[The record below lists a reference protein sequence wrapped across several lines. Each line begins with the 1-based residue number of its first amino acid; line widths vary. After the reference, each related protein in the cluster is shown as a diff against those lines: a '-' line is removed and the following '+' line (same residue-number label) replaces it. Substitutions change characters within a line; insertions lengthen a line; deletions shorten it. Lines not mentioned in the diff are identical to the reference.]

1 MLHQKKHT
9 MSEEKLVKY
18 TPPAERITPK
28 DDAFHGSPKRIS
40 AEWWYFDAVFDNGY
54 SSHLGFK
61 TFSKGKIGLVSPMIE
76 LYKDGELVVQ
86 KQKKHLFKNFRTSKE
101 YPMAEVSDKPII
113 MFDKERYKKT
123 GEWVYNFNLEIDECL
138 VDLDFIGLTE
148 GFKIETEN
156 ESWSVALPKASVKGE
171 IQVNDEKIKVKGIGY
186 HDHNWNYSLL
196 TVMNYGIGWYW
207 GKIRSETFN
216 IVWAKIVKSSN
227 RYELIAVVNI
237 DNNSFYNIN
246 PENIVFKVDD
256 FTGRYRRKIPTS
268 ISIEI
273 NDENIKADVKMKA
286 DKIHFGKA
294 LVAPYWRYH
303 MKTDGFIYVNGEKEN
318 VEGICITEYL
328 KFSF

>member
-1 MLHQKKHT
+1 MAIVKFPRK
-9 MSEEKLVKY
+9 EFEKV
-18 TPPAERITPK
+18 T
-28 DDAFHGSPKRIS
+28 
-40 AEWWYFDAVFDNGY
+40 
-54 SSHLGFK
+54 
-61 TFSKGKIGLVSPMIE
+61 GKIDEKMQEKIPLFGTPLESLNDEEIE
-76 LYKDGELVVQ
+76 IEIFPNRPDLYSLQGYLRSF
-86 KQKKHLFKNFRTSKE
+86 LAFLG
-101 YPMAEVSDKPII
+101 
-113 MFDKERYKKT
+113 KKT
-123 GEWVYNFNLEIDECL
+123 GLKSYKVNKPEKNYEVRID
-138 VDLDFIGLTE
+138 
-148 GFKIETEN
+148 N
-156 ESWSVALPKASVKGE
+156 SVKE
-171 IQVNDEKIKVKGIGY
+171 VRPYTACAIVKSLSFNDEKIKVKGIGY

-207 GKIRSETFN
+207 GKIRSEKFN

-246 PENIVFKVDD
+246 PKNIVFKVDD
-256 FTGRYRRKIPTS
+256 FTGRYRKKIPTS